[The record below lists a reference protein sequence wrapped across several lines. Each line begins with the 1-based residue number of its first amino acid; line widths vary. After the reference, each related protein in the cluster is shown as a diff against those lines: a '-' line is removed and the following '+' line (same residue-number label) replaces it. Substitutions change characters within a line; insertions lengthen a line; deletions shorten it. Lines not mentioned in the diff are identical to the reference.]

1 MLRCFSSCHER
12 KKKKRNRSLLEESNL
27 PTLLLSLGVNLG
39 LDSTWTQVWLGFDLG
54 PDVAP
59 IRVLRKVECDM
70 YSTSDLTGII
80 GLHKWNWLYSFGV
93 KNEGRVPSYLTQFPT
108 NLNLLLLIFMCW
120 LFFIAGVV
128 YSADVLLLPLL
139 REFIAWKCTA
149 LWSPCRCFVSDT
161 QQICLVSQVRVS
173 SVLLEWV

>member
-1 MLRCFSSCHER
+1 M
-12 KKKKRNRSLLEESNL
+12 
-27 PTLLLSLGVNLG
+27 LLLSLGVNLG
-39 LDSTWTQVWLGFDLG
+39 LDSTWTRVWLGFDLG

-70 YSTSDLTGII
+70 DSTSDLTGII

-93 KNEGRVPSYLTQFPT
+93 KNKGRVPSYLTQFPT

-173 SVLLEWV
+173 SVLLEWG